1 MQQLYIFRATRILII
16 AIAVSSSA
24 VACRQAR
31 QVNVSSPVPSVAAT
45 NEATPV
51 SPQPVASPNQ
61 AHTFELALDK
71 AAGAHSINQSA
82 RSPSDWL
89 LVASQY
95 RDAIALL
102 RLIEENSPFYG
113 ISQTK
118 IAEYERLALA
128 AQKRAQ
134 NPTTPMREVAEVS
147 GQSQSAPP
155 SSTISNRSVPIPVPP
170 VAVASPRT
178 IDPAPAVSQVV
189 TQENLAPVTPRPATT
204 PNQPVTLS
212 RSSSPST
219 QVPKFY
225 TQQTQVFS
233 VPIKRRAGGTPVI
246 EVTFNGT
253 QKFEMIVDTGASGT
267 VITQSMAD
275 ALRVVP
281 VTISKANTASA
292 KGVEFPIGY
301 VNSMEANG
309 IRVGRTAVA
318 IASNDLETGLLGH
331 DFFDGY
337 DVTIRRHVVEFR
349 PHSKEDPPNS
359 AETQPS
365 IQVYPKPRRLSES
378 P

>member
-1 MQQLYIFRATRILII
+1 MQQLYIFRATRILMI
-16 AIAVSSSA
+16 AIAISSSA
-24 VACRQAR
+24 VACRQEK
-31 QVNVSSPVPSVAAT
+31 QVQVSSPAPSVAAST
-45 NEATPV
+45 EVTPV
-51 SPQPVASPNQ
+51 SPQPAASPNQ

-71 AAGAHSINQSA
+71 AAGAHTINQSA

-89 LVASQY
+89 LVATQY

-118 IAEYERLALA
+118 ITEYQRLAQA

-134 NPTTPMREVAEVS
+134 NPTPPVTEVS
-147 GQSQSAPP
+147 QVPSQSQSAPP
-155 SSTISNRSVPIPVPP
+155 SGAIPNPVVSIPVPP
-170 VAVASPRT
+170 VAVAPTRT
-178 IDPAPAVSQVV
+178 AEPTPAVSQVV
-189 TQENLAPVTPRPATT
+189 TNENLAPVTPKLATT
-204 PNQPVTLS
+204 PNRPVTLS

-253 QKFEMIVDTGASGT
+253 QRFEMIVDTGASGT
-267 VITQSMAD
+267 VITQNMAD
-275 ALRVVP
+275 ALRVIP
-281 VTISKANTASA
+281 TTTSKANTASA

-309 IRVGRTAVA
+309 VKIGRTAVA
-318 IASNDLETGLLGH
+318 IASNELETGLLGH

-337 DVTIRRHVVEFR
+337 DVTIRRYVVEFR
-349 PHSKEDPPNS
+349 PHSKEDHPNS

-378 P
+378 L